1 MGHAAQTVKRRTL
14 GVVERHLPG
23 NRNGLTWRLAFVP
36 AFLVAIGVG
45 GSVFDFI
52 SPLPYPFSVV
62 GPVVGI
68 WYAIGIVYLIYL
80 YARKPERVR
89 DTARVF
95 IEEEVV
101 EASAPV

>member
-1 MGHAAQTVKRRTL
+1 MFLHGVDPDPGDPGVRARRSS
-14 GVVERHLPG
+14 
-23 NRNGLTWRLAFVP
+23 
-36 AFLVAIGVG
+36 VAIGVG

-68 WYAIGIVYLIYL
+68 WYVIGIVYLIYL

-95 IEEEVV
+95 VEEEVA